1 MQAHASTLKSR
12 VSSIV
17 NARRAGV
24 EKTAEVIS
32 QISLRNLLRI
42 NLIRKGWYTSF
53 GIMSSQRQT

>member
-1 MQAHASTLKSR
+1 MQAHASSLKSR

-32 QISLRNLLRI
+32 QISLRNLLRT
-42 NLIRKGWYTSF
+42 NLIRKGY
-53 GIMSSQRQT
+53 